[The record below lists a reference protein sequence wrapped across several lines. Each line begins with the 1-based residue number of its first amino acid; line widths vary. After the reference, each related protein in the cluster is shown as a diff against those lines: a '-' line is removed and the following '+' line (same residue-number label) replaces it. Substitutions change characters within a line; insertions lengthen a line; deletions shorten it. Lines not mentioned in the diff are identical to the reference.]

1 MGLTQRIPCQNNQ
14 VQRRVPYPATY
25 GLIALLSLTF
35 LIQWFS
41 GNFTLFEWMML
52 GSGELGQKPWSLITY
67 PFIQGGPFFWFLIQ
81 LLWLYSIGTFVERD
95 LGVTRMLLVWAIST
109 VIGGL
114 MFVLGHALSS
124 SGGILAGALIPI
136 STLTVLWA
144 ARYPQMET
152 RIWGILPVK
161 AMWIGWIAAGVILFD
176 LGKPPVVGV
185 TCLVPLALAWAFA
198 AGKLP
203 LAYGSAPL
211 RKKKL
216 GPRGRVYKEEYYD
229 DVKRREVDRK
239 ERERLRKLFED
250 SLGEDK

>member
-1 MGLTQRIPCQNNQ
+1 MGRVCQNIH
-14 VQRRVPYPATY
+14 VPRRVPYPATY

-35 LIQWFS
+35 VIQWFS
-41 GNFTLFEWMML
+41 QNFTMFEWMML
-52 GSGELGQKPWSLITY
+52 GTAELGKKPWSLVTY
-67 PFIQGGPFFWFLIQ
+67 PFVQGGSFIWFLIQ

-95 LGVTRMLLVWAIST
+95 LGVARMAIIWGIASLL
-109 VIGGL
+109 GGL

-144 ARYPQMET
+144 SRYPTMET
-152 RIWGILPVK
+152 RMWGVLPVK
-161 AMWIGWIAAGVILFD
+161 AMWIGWIAAGVVLFD
-176 LGKPPVVGV
+176 LGKPPAVGV
-185 TCLVPLALAWAFA
+185 VCLIPLVLAWAFA
-198 AGKLP
+198 SGRLPITYGAGP
-203 LAYGSAPL
+203 LV
-211 RKKKL
+211 KKKL

-229 DVKRREVDRK
+229 DVKRREKDRE